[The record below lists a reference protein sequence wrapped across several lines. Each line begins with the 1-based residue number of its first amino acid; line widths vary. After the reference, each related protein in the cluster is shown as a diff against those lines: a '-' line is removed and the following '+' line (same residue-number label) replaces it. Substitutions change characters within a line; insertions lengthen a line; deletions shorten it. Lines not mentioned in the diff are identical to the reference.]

1 MKSLYLLIGLLVLLS
16 NSSCS
21 DSIEEPTFSQDEN
34 VGNTDV
40 YHDNIRQT
48 PYPKADNELF
58 LNPPPFIVP
67 ERMKKS
73 GELLQFA
80 LSRNADFFEETTI
93 LSTPERWCVYNPHRT
108 LEKGVWYWRF
118 RSVSVDGVSG
128 EWSETYS
135 FKMTDDIP
143 HFLTPD
149 TELFIQKL
157 PTGHP
162 RLHVFLNEQ
171 AENAYKTV
179 TSHPEYN
186 SLVNR
191 ANRIVKRDFTDIA
204 DFYQTKNA
212 AEELNS
218 AMLQLYQA
226 YYLTRRL
233 VYADKMMEIVRKM
246 LLRVPTDKELFSA
259 LPILYRL
266 I

>member
-1 MKSLYLLIGLLVLLS
+1 
-16 NSSCS
+16 
-21 DSIEEPTFSQDEN
+21 
-34 VGNTDV
+34 
-40 YHDNIRQT
+40 
-48 PYPKADNELF
+48 
-58 LNPPPFIVP
+58 
-67 ERMKKS
+67 
-73 GELLQFA
+73 
-80 LSRNADFFEETTI
+80 
-93 LSTPERWCVYNPHRT
+93 
-108 LEKGVWYWRF
+108 
-118 RSVSVDGVSG
+118 
-128 EWSETYS
+128 
-135 FKMTDDIP
+135 MTDDIP

-149 TELFIQKL
+149 TEHFIQKL

-259 LPILYRL
+259 PSNFVPTNIAQTYIFVYDLLFERLAPTERTVIENVLLAVARFYYNVHVGKRENELFDSHFWQYNMLVFFNAPICFMTKRL
-266 I
+266 IVKKCCPCCATITKYGRLVLPVQVSIVMAYGITALLISILMWKRFTICLQYFHI